1 MRNGIFVLTLVL
13 LAGGPARAQERQN
26 PPIPATPD
34 TGPQPSSVT
43 AASSGFVDFGV
54 RGTSLDGDGAR
65 YQRYR
70 DLGNGLFMDALR
82 SRTQRGNWFLD
93 AGIDH
98 LARKDGRYDAL
109 LVRPGKVKI
118 WGRWDQI
125 PMLMSN
131 TTQTLYGPV
140 GSATLRID
148 DAIQSTLQN
157 TPAAQQGAVMT
168 NFVNTQAVTFATES
182 RRHIGDGGFQYMPDA
197 NTTVSLDVQ
206 HINREGVIPFG
217 ATFGFGNAIEVPAPV
232 DHRTTDVDATLERT
246 HGPWL
251 FRAGYDGSWF
261 TNQNTALV
269 WDNPYRLTDSA
280 TVPSQGELA
289 LAPSNS
295 FVNLNGAVS
304 VRLPRKSRATGYLA
318 FGVLDDRGATILPQ
332 TINTALPVI
341 PLDRTTVDGH
351 AHTKAANLSFTS
363 HPAPRVN
370 VDLRYRYYDY
380 VNQTPVFT
388 NTSRIAYDTSVQ
400 VLNPPSESERYG
412 GARESFDGDVT
423 FRVVN
428 STAGAGYSRHGA
440 SYDDRIF
447 ESSSENTARLIFD
460 TLSSRYFTL
469 HSKYEHSVR
478 RGSGLDTTDIAADG
492 EQPGMRTFDIADRN
506 RDLFTLTGAVTPLGS
521 LSFSVSA
528 GAGKDAYPNSEF
540 GLSSAKHY
548 LYSFGVDAV
557 PTDRVTLG
565 FSYDLEDYH
574 TLQWSRQA
582 NPGVQFTDPSRDW
595 STDGHDRVHSVLANV
610 EISKIAQKVDLRF
623 GYDFNRGN
631 TLYVYGTGSI
641 VDRTLPEGSTVVPS
655 SLPPPS
661 QLPPVFG
668 QLNRGTFDASYALTP
683 KISVVFTYWYERY
696 QVDDFALDAQAI
708 PVINL
713 PSALLIGYQYLPY
726 RAQTYFG
733 RLVVGW

>member
-1 MRNGIFVLTLVL
+1 MRKGMVVLTLVL
-13 LAGGPARAQERQN
+13 LAGAPALAQERQN

-34 TGPQPSSVT
+34 SGPTPSSVT
-43 AASSGFVDFGV
+43 TVANGFFDTGV

-70 DLGNGLFMDALR
+70 DLGDGLFMDALR
-82 SRTQRGNWFLD
+82 SQFQRNNWFLD

-98 LARKDGRYDAL
+98 LARKDARYDAL
-109 LVRPGKVKI
+109 LVRPGKAKI

-125 PMLMSN
+125 PMLMSK
-131 TTQTLYGPV
+131 TTQTLYQGV
-140 GSATLRID
+140 GSSTLRID

-157 TPAAQQGAVMT
+157 TAAALQGAVMT
-168 NFVNTQAVTFATES
+168 NFVNTQAVTFVTDS
-182 RRHIGDGGFQYMPDA
+182 RRHTADGGVQYMPDA
-197 NTTVSLDVQ
+197 NTTVSFDVQ
-206 HINREGVIPFG
+206 HVSRDGVIPFG
-217 ATFGFGNAIEVPAPV
+217 ATFGFNNAIEVPAPV

-251 FRAGYDGSWF
+251 FRGGYNGSWF

-269 WDNPYRLTDSA
+269 WDNPYSLTDST

-295 FVNLNGAVS
+295 FVSVNGMASVS
-304 VRLPRKSRATGYLA
+304 LPKKSRATGYVS

-332 TINTALPVI
+332 TVNTALPVI
-341 PLDRTTVDGH
+341 ALDRTTVDGH

-363 HPAPRVN
+363 HPDPRVN

-400 VLNPPSESERYG
+400 VLNPASETERFG
-412 GARESFDGDVT
+412 GARQSFDGNVT
-423 FRVVN
+423 FRVID
-428 STAGAGYSRHGA
+428 STAGVGYSHNQA

-447 ESSSENTARLIFD
+447 ESSGENTLRLIFD
-460 TLSSRYFTL
+460 TLSSHYFTL
-469 HSKYEHSVR
+469 HSKYEHAIR
-478 RGSGLDTTDIAADG
+478 RGAGLDTSDIAADG
-492 EQPGMRTFDIADRN
+492 EQPGVRTFDIADRN
-506 RDLFTLTGAVTPLGS
+506 RDLFTLTGSVTPLS
-521 LSFSVSA
+521 ILSFSVSA
-528 GAGKDAYPNSEF
+528 GAGKDSYPNSEF
-540 GLSSAKHY
+540 GLSTAKHY

-557 PTDRVTLG
+557 PTDRVTLS
-565 FSYDLEDYH
+565 FSYDLEDYR

-582 NPGVQFTDPSRDW
+582 NPGPQFTDPSRDW
-595 STDGHDRVHSVLANV
+595 STDGHDRVHSVLADLEV
-610 EISKIAQKVDLRF
+610 TKIANKLDVRV
-623 GYDFNRGN
+623 GYDFNRGR
-631 TLYVYGTGSI
+631 TLYLYGTGSV

-668 QLNRGTFDASYALTP
+668 ELNRGTFDATYPIT
-683 KISVVFTYWYERY
+683 KKVSVAFTYWYERY
-696 QVDDFALDAQAI
+696 QVDDFALDAEAI
-708 PVINL
+708 PRINL

-726 RAQTYFG
+726 KAQTYFG
-733 RLVVGW
+733 HLIVGW